1 MHTSPLLPN
10 QQPPIQL
17 SARRYPISTP
27 SPQPLCRFLPDKIA
41 DPTPIPPPPKNQSG
55 SGLAAAAAFHSYL
68 LKWSSSDSVQLKVAS
83 LRLISSLC
91 GSLFVEFECGNGAA
105 DLHERSLRDL
115 DVDRVEER
123 SVYEQSIY
131 CDVYHSEESG
141 WRECGVCG
149 KISSDEKPDG
159 LGTSKISE
167 PQSNITDNQLDGRDV
182 EKLKLVQLGNNK
194 DSNGLMNLLQLRN
207 DNTNGLMLKL
217 KHDDVPPPGGEI
229 GGACF
234 SNFNQAPHGS
244 SEASKAEVFKA
255 NLGINNLYESLP
267 HTNLSMTLGSP
278 LGKANPFPGAIVD
291 EREHSKTPSPLP
303 LGARPQHLFPKP
315 PKLALSTG
323 LEEKSTMVSHVR
335 VARPPAEGRGRN
347 QLLPRYWPRITDQEL
362 QQISGDSNST
372 IVPLFEKMLSASD
385 AGRIGRLVLPKACA
399 EAYFPPIS
407 QPEGLPLRI
416 QDVKGKEWMFQFRF
430 WPNNNSRMYVLEGV
444 TPCIQS
450 MQLQAGDTVTFSRMD
465 PEGKLIMGFRKA
477 SNTVAMQDSHLTA
490 IQNGPHSSETLFS
503 GVFENLPVISGYPG
517 LLQSFK
523 GSMDPH
529 LNALSKHLT
538 TSSGDI
544 SWNKTEKQEGRTR
557 EGLQLPSL
565 VPERKRTRNI
575 GSKSKRLLIDS
586 QDALELKL
594 TWEEAQ
600 DLLRPPPASKP
611 STVVIEDLEFEEYEE
626 PPVFGK
632 RSIFTVRSTGEQEQ
646 WVQCDSC
653 SKWRRLPADA
663 LLSSKWICADNAWD
677 RSRSSCSMPDELSP
691 RELENFLRMSKELKK
706 RRIAADP
713 RPTPEHEAS
722 GLDALANAAILGDSV
737 ADPEAALVAT
747 TTKHPRH
754 RPGCSCI
761 VCIQPPSGKGKHKP
775 TCTCNVCMTVKRRF
789 KTMMINK
796 KKRQSEREAEIACR
810 SQHTWAPRDEAEVD
824 STSRFVSS
832 HVDPSDN
839 EARSANESES
849 KSQSKLAET
858 GKGILDLNSH
868 PGREGDLQA
877 GPDHVSMMSL
887 VQVATLPLETYLKH
901 NGITSL
907 ISEQQESSTSHV
919 PPQVANETDE
929 QLDENHCLERESGV
943 EERPDQSQDD
953 PLR

>member
-10 QQPPIQL
+10 
-17 SARRYPISTP
+17 
-27 SPQPLCRFLPDKIA
+27 PQPFRRFLLDKIA
-41 DPTPIPPPPKNQSG
+41 DPTPVPPPPKNRSG
-55 SGLAAAAAFHSYL
+55 SGLAAAAFHSYL
-68 LKWSSSDSVQLKVAS
+68 LKWSSSDSNLSAEMERRTCMNAACGTSTSIEWKRGWA
-83 LRLISSLC
+83 LRSGGFANLC
-91 GSLFVEFECGNGAA
+91 IKCW
-105 DLHERSLRDL
+105 
-115 DVDRVEER
+115 

-149 KISSDEKPDG
+149 KHLHCGCIASTLLLDLLDGGGVKCIKCAKDSGPHPISSDEKPDG

-167 PQSNITDNQLDGRDV
+167 PQSNITENQLDGRDV

-278 LGKANPFPGAIVD
+278 LGKANPFPSAIVD
-291 EREHSKTPSPLP
+291 EREHSKTSSPLP
-303 LGARPQHLFPKP
+303 LGVRPQHLFPKP

-477 SNTVAMQDSHLTA
+477 SNTVAMQ
-490 IQNGPHSSETLFS
+490 
-503 GVFENLPVISGYPG
+503 
-517 LLQSFK
+517 SFK

-557 EGLQLPSL
+557 EGLLLPSL

-575 GSKSKRLLIDS
+575 GSKSKRLLIDN

-824 STSRFVSS
+824 STSRLVPS

-929 QLDENHCLERESGV
+929 QLDDNHRLERETGG
-943 EERPDQSQDD
+943 EERPDQIQDD
-953 PLR
+953 PL